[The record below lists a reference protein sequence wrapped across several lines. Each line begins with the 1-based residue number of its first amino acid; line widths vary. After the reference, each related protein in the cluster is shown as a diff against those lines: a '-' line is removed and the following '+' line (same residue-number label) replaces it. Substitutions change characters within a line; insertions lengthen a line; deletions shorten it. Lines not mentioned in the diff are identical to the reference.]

1 MVLTFDET
9 GPEET
14 LSFLER
20 KCNAGTWSL
29 DFATRKMAWSDG
41 FYALLGLAPGS
52 VEPSNEALVQLM
64 HPDDRRPAGEFD
76 RIVSEGLPLDREL
89 RIIQPNGTLRW
100 VSSRTEVRFDKTGK
114 PKQAFGVLMDVTT
127 ERERALAKEAAES
140 RFRALVTT
148 SQAIVWTADA
158 DGRIL
163 EVRNWRETRGENSA
177 DLLGSRWIDF
187 VHPDDR
193 EHTIRIWTE
202 SLTAKRDYES
212 EHRVRQP
219 DGSYRWV
226 LSRAAPI
233 MLETGAVREW
243 VGISFDIH
251 DRKVWP
257 AAGSAPEAVL
267 TGPQLRAARGIL
279 NWSVRELSE
288 AAKVSSSTIRR
299 LEEMTG
305 PPSGPEE
312 ALAPLKAALE
322 VGGVEF
328 LFPPSGRPGAR
339 PK

>member
-1 MVLTFDET
+1 VPTFDGA

-20 KCNAGTWSL
+20 KSNAGTWSL

-41 FYALLGLAPGS
+41 LYALLGLAPGS
-52 VEPSNEALVQLM
+52 VEPSNETFVQLL

-76 RIVSEGLPLDREL
+76 RLVSEGLPLDREL
-89 RIIQPNGTLRW
+89 RIIQPEGRLRW
-100 VSSRTEVRFDKTGK
+100 VSSRAEVRLDKSGN
-114 PKQAFGVLMDVTT
+114 PKWVFGVLLDVTT
-127 ERERALAKEAAES
+127 QRELALAKEAADS
-140 RFRALVTT
+140 RFRALVAA

-158 DGRIL
+158 AGRIL
-163 EVRNWRETRGENSA
+163 DVRNWRERRGEKPA
-177 DLLGSRWIDF
+177 DLLGSSWIDV

-193 EHTIRIWTE
+193 ERTLRFWAE
-202 SLTAKRDYES
+202 ALTGKRDYEV

-219 DGSYRWV
+219 DDSYRWM

-251 DRKVWP
+251 ERKVWP
-257 AAGSAPEAVL
+257 AVCGTVEAVM
-267 TGPQLRAARGIL
+267 TGAQLRAGRGIL

-288 AAKVSSSTIRR
+288 ATQVSSSTIRR
-299 LEEMTG
+299 LEEMDG
-305 PPSGPEE
+305 PPPGPEE

-322 VGGVEF
+322 AGGVEF
-328 LFPPSGRPGAR
+328 LFPPTGRPGVR